1 MCSREGRDMI
11 QWGQV
16 AITASSRMQTVGE
29 VLAAVCPLSVC
40 PLSVCLLSVCP
51 TVFPRMIV
59 LH

>member
-16 AITASSRMQTVGE
+16 AITASSRMQTGGE
-29 VLAAVCPLSVC
+29 VLAAVC